1 MTMLTI
7 QNLFRNAFFSIKS
20 ISKKLYRSCAVLVFG
35 FTVFAMI
42 MLKDQ
47 NFLSAGK
54 NQVSAKSK
62 MVQDAEES
70 KEESFEESSPLEGSF
85 TIACQDILEE
95 DQGQV
100 RDQIKVGISKR
111 EVTAVCASIE
121 ASRNEMQKEPLNPYG
136 DIIVTEEDYNALC
149 RIVQA
154 EAGGEDIQGKILVAE
169 VILNRVLCNK
179 FASTVYDVIFERSG
193 GSPQFSPTVD
203 GRYFSVTIMPETVAA
218 VEQALHEK
226 DFSQGA
232 LFFSARRKANPYDMA
247 WFDRNLKWLFQHGGH
262 EFYTLP

>member
-1 MTMLTI
+1 MLTI
-7 QNLFRNAFFSIKS
+7 QNLFRNAYFSIKS
-20 ISKKLYRSCAVLVFG
+20 ISKKLYRSCAILVYG

-42 MLKDQ
+42 LLKDQ
-47 NFLSAGK
+47 NFHGAGK
-54 NQVSAKSK
+54 NQASAKNK
-62 MVQDAEES
+62 IVQDGEEELQPDHS
-70 KEESFEESSPLEGSF
+70 KELLPSEGSF
-85 TIACQDILEE
+85 AMACQSILDEE
-95 DQGQV
+95 QNQV
-100 RDQIKVGISKR
+100 RDKIQVEISKR

-121 ASRNEMQKEPLNPYG
+121 TSSCELQKEPLNPYG
-136 DIIVTEEDYNALC
+136 EIVVTEEDYEALC

-154 EAGGEDIQGKILVAE
+154 EAGGEDEHGKVLVAE
-169 VILNRVLCNK
+169 VILNRVLCDK

-203 GRYFSVTIMPETVAA
+203 GRYFSVTIMPETIAA

-226 DFSQGA
+226 DFSEGA

>member
-1 MTMLTI
+1 MLTI
-7 QNLFRNAFFSIKS
+7 QNLFRNAYFSIKS

-42 MLKDQ
+42 LLKEQ
-47 NFLSAGK
+47 NIQGAGK
-54 NQVSAKSK
+54 NQVSAKNK
-62 MVQDAEES
+62 IVEDA
-70 KEESFEESSPLEGSF
+70 KEEPQKENPAELLLSEQSFAA
-85 TIACQDILEE
+85 ACQSIIGEE
-95 DQGQV
+95 HV
-100 RDQIKVGISKR
+100 RDKIQVEISRR
-111 EVTAVCASIE
+111 EVTAVCASVQT
-121 ASRNEMQKEPLNPYG
+121 SCNEMQKEPLNPYG
-136 DIIVTEEDYNALC
+136 DIVVTEEDYEALC

-154 EAGGEDIQGKILVAE
+154 EAGGEDEHGKVLVAE
-169 VILNRVLCNK
+169 VILNRVLCDK

-203 GRYFSVTIMPETVAA
+203 GRYFSVTIMPETIAA
-218 VEQALHEK
+218 VEQALHEE
-226 DFSQGA
+226 DVSNGA

>member
-1 MTMLTI
+1 MLTI
-7 QNLFRNAFFSIKS
+7 QNLFRNAYFSIKS
-20 ISKKLYRSCAVLVFG
+20 ISKKLYRSCAVLVYG

-42 MLKDQ
+42 LLKDQ
-47 NFLSAGK
+47 NFHGAGK
-54 NQVSAKSK
+54 NQVSTKNK
-62 MVQDAEES
+62 IVENGEEEKQ
-70 KEESFEESSPLEGSF
+70 KETSVELLSSEGSF
-85 TIACQDILEE
+85 GLACQSILDVE
-95 DQGQV
+95 QNQV
-100 RDQIKVGISKR
+100 KDKIQLEISKR

-121 ASRNEMQKEPLNPYG
+121 ASCNQMQKEPLNPYG
-136 DIIVTEEDYNALC
+136 EIEVTKEDYDALC

-154 EAGGEDIQGKILVAE
+154 EAGGEDEHGKVLVAE
-169 VILNRVLCNK
+169 VILNRVLSDK

-203 GRYFSVTIMPETVAA
+203 GRYFSVTIMPETIAA

>member
-1 MTMLTI
+1 MLTI
-7 QNLFRNAFFSIKS
+7 QNLFRNAYFSIKS
-20 ISKKLYRSCAVLVFG
+20 ISKKLYRSCAVLVYG

-42 MLKDQ
+42 LLKDQ
-47 NFLSAGK
+47 NFHGAGK
-54 NQVSAKSK
+54 NQVSAKNK
-62 MVQDAEES
+62 IVQDGEEES
-70 KEESFEESSPLEGSF
+70 QESNSKEILPPEGSF
-85 TIACQDILEE
+85 AMACQSILEGE
-95 DQGQV
+95 PAQV
-100 RDQIKVGISKR
+100 KDKIQLGISKR
-111 EVTAVCASIE
+111 EVTEVCASIQT
-121 ASRNEMQKEPLNPYG
+121 SCNEMQKAPLNPYG
-136 DIIVTEEDYNALC
+136 DIVVTEEDYNALC

-154 EAGGEDIQGKILVAE
+154 EAGVKDDHGKVLVAE
-169 VILNRVLCNK
+169 VILNRVLSDK

-203 GRYFSVTIMPETVAA
+203 GRYFSVTIMPETIAA
-218 VEQALHEK
+218 VERALHEK